1 MEEVGDAEKYS
12 FGIFYNNMRVY
23 VERMPGNP
31 KIITSMQVY
40 DALNNKSATVD
51 LLEPILEE
59 NHEGKRSV
67 CTRLVEMTGR
77 TRQNTDYKL
86 EKYGNGA
93 ITVSDRKGS
102 YCMSQFSQASLGSDN
117 NGETEDFVSRK
128 SIMASKATFDG
139 PSGGLAAIIAG
150 DDGSSALSSQS
161 SPSYGIS
168 QVERVDEED
177 VNTAHGSE
185 KEGSTASLSS
195 PSYGNKTGKDMPM
208 KAGANKSK
216 NVPVRTRK
224 KALYVSGKK
233 QQV

>member
-51 LLEPILEE
+51 LLDPILEE

-67 CTRLVEMTGR
+67 CTRLVEMAGR

-102 YCMSQFSQASLGSDN
+102 YCMSQLSQASLGDN
-117 NGETEDFVSRK
+117 NRETEDFVSRK
-128 SIMASKATFDG
+128 SMISSKAALDA
-139 PSGGLAAIIAG
+139 PSGGGLAAVAE
-150 DDGSSALSSQS
+150 DGGPSTLSSYG
-161 SPSYGIS
+161 SPPSV
-168 QVERVDEED
+168 VERVDKED
-177 VNTAHGSE
+177 ANTVLDRE
-185 KEGSTASLSS
+185 DEGSSVLLLS
-195 PSYGNKTGKDMPM
+195 SYGNKGKETPTM
-208 KAGANKSK
+208 KPGAAKKSK
-216 NVPVRTRK
+216 NVPAMPTKK
-224 KALYVSGKK
+224 KASLYASGKK

>member
-102 YCMSQFSQASLGSDN
+102 YCMSQFSQASMGSD
-117 NGETEDFVSRK
+117 GEREDFISRK
-128 SIMASKATFDG
+128 SMASKATFDG
-139 PSGGLAAIIAG
+139 PSGGLAAIG
-150 DDGSSALSSQS
+150 DDKGLSASQS
-161 SPSYGIS
+161 SASYAIPS
-168 QVERVDEED
+168 VERGTEGDA
-177 VNTAHGSE
+177 NTAHDREEEDKNVSNVL
-185 KEGSTASLSS
+185 LSS
-195 PSYGNKTGKDMPM
+195 YGSKGKDMHM
-208 KAGANKSK
+208 KNGAKKSK
-216 NVPVRTRK
+216 NVPARTKK
-224 KALYVSGKK
+224 KALYISGKK

>member
-51 LLEPILEE
+51 LLDPILEE

-93 ITVSDRKGS
+93 VTVSDRKGS
-102 YCMSQFSQASLGSDN
+102 YCMSQFSQAALSGD
-117 NGETEDFVSRK
+117 GEREDFVSRK
-128 SIMASKATFDG
+128 SMMSSKATFDG
-139 PSGGLAAIIAG
+139 PSGGLAAVVAG

-168 QVERVDEED
+168 HQVERVDEEGG
-177 VNTAHGSE
+177 NTVHGMS
-185 KEGSTASLSS
+185 KDGSTVSLSS
-195 PSYGNKTGKDMPM
+195 SYGNKKGKDTTM

-216 NVPVRTRK
+216 NVPVRTK
-224 KALYVSGKK
+224 KKLLYVSGKK
-233 QQV
+233 QV

>member
-51 LLEPILEE
+51 LLDPILEE

-67 CTRLVEMTGR
+67 CTRLVEMAGR

-102 YCMSQFSQASLGSDN
+102 YCMSQLSQAALSGD
-117 NGETEDFVSRK
+117 GETEDFVSRK
-128 SIMASKATFDG
+128 SVASKATFDG
-139 PSGGLAAIIAG
+139 PSGGLAAVVAAAG
-150 DDGSSALSSQS
+150 DWGSSASQLSS
-161 SPSYGIS
+161 SYGIP

-177 VNTAHGSE
+177 GNTAHDTG
-185 KEGSTASLSS
+185 KDVSTVSLSS
-195 PSYGNKTGKDMPM
+195 SYGNKKEKDMPM
-208 KAGANKSK
+208 KNGGVNKSK
-216 NVPVRTRK
+216 NVPVRTAKK
-224 KALYVSGKK
+224 KASLYASGKK

>member
-51 LLEPILEE
+51 LLDPILEE

-102 YCMSQFSQASLGSDN
+102 YCMSQFSQAALSGD
-117 NGETEDFVSRK
+117 GEPEDFVSRK
-128 SIMASKATFDG
+128 SIMASKAAFDG
-139 PSGGLAAIIAG
+139 PSGGLAAIG
-150 DDGSSALSSQS
+150 DDKGSSASQPSSVF
-161 SPSYGIS
+161 YGIPTV
-168 QVERVDEED
+168 VERVDEED
-177 VNTAHGSE
+177 ANMVHDMG
-185 KEGSTASLSS
+185 KESS
-195 PSYGNKTGKDMPM
+195 PVLSSYGNKRKDMPM
-208 KAGANKSK
+208 KNNGAKKSK
-216 NVPVRTRK
+216 NAPARTTKK
-224 KALYVSGKK
+224 KASLYVSGKK